1 MLAVVLASLAALTF
15 APPQKTA
22 TQRHHR
28 KGVHCMDVI
37 ERNDCAIEQ
46 FELVLEEDTRD
57 RELVTDAMLRLVRL
71 YRKADDADGLAQ
83 VLRRWWDVGTQRQ
96 SRGHVAYGMRFVP
109 AELDVLFAVDV
120 DRLRD
125 APVLLAAGPR
135 TPEYVFTCDE
145 HARADIRMTQRWRRA
160 EREAAAKGI
169 TPVEA
174 YYAEMDERR
183 ARRERYAKQR
193 QGEPRER
200 TEDRE
205 SAEPIFSA
213 MPCPLAKALGDDG
226 MTGWRRISGAASHQ
240 NFGRSMMIVDLPNAD
255 AKLAAAQQ
263 RGTLEPA
270 GDRRWTLVGETYA
283 DQSVHIV
290 RVDLDQVLVARAD
303 MIEPV
308 VTAARKRKR
317 RINRE
322 LEKLA
327 RQVPRDSAFYFVMTR
342 SAVAG
347 MGFGGMRQ
355 GAATMLQALLPKP
368 KGLQVAVAAADVAG
382 VFTRVPTDN
391 PVKGRML
398 VSLARTMVEGQAADD
413 PEAAAWLENLDIA
426 EAGDRKALLAAYL
439 IDAAALEE
447 LMY

>member
-1 MLAVVLASLAALTF
+1 MLAVALASLTALTV
-15 APPQKTA
+15 APAHETA
-22 TQRHHR
+22 AQRHHR

-37 ERNDCAIEQ
+37 ERNDCATEQ

-57 RELVTDAMLRLVRL
+57 RELVTDAMLRLIRL

-109 AELDVLFAVDV
+109 AELDVLFAVDIE
-120 DRLRD
+120 RLRD

-135 TPEYVFTCDE
+135 TPEYAFTCDDQV
-145 HARADIRMTQRWRRA
+145 RADILMTQRWRRA
-160 EREAAAKGI
+160 ERTAAAQGI
-169 TPVEA
+169 TPAQA

-183 ARRERYAKQR
+183 ARRERYAEQR
-193 QGEPRER
+193 
-200 TEDRE
+200 EDRRE
-205 SAEPIFSA
+205 EPEARDQREPIFSA
-213 MPCPLAKALGDDG
+213 LPCPLAKALGDDG

-240 NFGRSMMIVDLPNAD
+240 DFGRSMMIVDLPDAD
-255 AKLAAAQQ
+255 AKLAAAQR

-270 GDRRWTLVGETYA
+270 GEQRWTLASERYA
-283 DQSVHIV
+283 DQTVHIL
-290 RVDLDQVLVARAD
+290 RVDLDQILVARAD
-303 MIEPV
+303 MVEPV
-308 VTAARKRKR
+308 VEAARKRR
-317 RINRE
+317 RRMNRE

-342 SAVAG
+342 AAVAG
-347 MGFGGMRQ
+347 MGFGGMRR

-398 VSLARTMVEGQAADD
+398 VSLARTMVEGQTSDD

-439 IDAAALEE
+439 IDAAALEK
-447 LMY
+447 LIY